1 MISPLLDVINILPN
15 YVQNQ
20 NNVNQNEYYST
31 MATLFK
37 SHAIKQ
43 SCKLNVQI
51 GITGGK
57 THAMIKK

>member
-1 MISPLLDVINILPN
+1 
-15 YVQNQ
+15 
-20 NNVNQNEYYST
+20 

-57 THAMIKK
+57 KHAMIKKKNRKVPRNDMVWKANNNKAFFLQ